1 MSTRAVRSVLLV
13 ARREIRERLRSKGF
27 RVAFALVLL
36 GVVALTV
43 VPKFINP
50 ATSSDVGVVGSPPPG
65 FEQTLTAT
73 AAEGNDVT
81 VTTYADTAAGEDA
94 LRSGDIDVLWDPGA
108 GQLVVE
114 NTVDPALA
122 SQGRAAATQV
132 RFSANAT
139 ALGLTPEEQQQ
150 LLTPPTMQERAL
162 EPTTEDDAARNAL
175 AFGGTIALFIAI
187 SIFGGYVLTGVVT
200 EKTSRIAEV
209 LLSQVK
215 ASHLLAGKVLGIGS
229 LALAELLA
237 LGVAV
242 LVAGS
247 LADTIPIPTVGLGAV
262 ATTIGFFVL
271 GFAIYATLYGAA
283 GALVNRQEDAQAVT
297 YPVMLP
303 LLAGYLVAISTLGD
317 PDNPLGVAL
326 SLFPLTA
333 PVEMPLRI
341 QLGDVPLWQV
351 IASVAISLAF
361 IWITIIVAGRVYAGG
376 LLRTGSRVKVRDAL
390 RAADDLTT
398 P

>member
-132 RFSANAT
+132 RFSSSPRRRCRSGRSSRRRRT
-139 ALGLTPEEQQQ
+139 
-150 LLTPPTMQERAL
+150 TPPAT
-162 EPTTEDDAARNAL
+162 PSPSAAR
-175 AFGGTIALFIAI
+175 
-187 SIFGGYVLTGVVT
+187 
-200 EKTSRIAEV
+200 SRC
-209 LLSQVK
+209 S
-215 ASHLLAGKVLGIGS
+215 SPS
-229 LALAELLA
+229 R
-237 LGVAV
+237 
-242 LVAGS
+242 S
-247 LADTIPIPTVGLGAV
+247 SV
-262 ATTIGFFVL
+262 AT
-271 GFAIYATLYGAA
+271 
-283 GALVNRQEDAQAVT
+283 
-297 YPVMLP
+297 
-303 LLAGYLVAISTLGD
+303 S
-317 PDNPLGVAL
+317 
-326 SLFPLTA
+326 
-333 PVEMPLRI
+333 
-341 QLGDVPLWQV
+341 
-351 IASVAISLAF
+351 
-361 IWITIIVAGRVYAGG
+361 
-376 LLRTGSRVKVRDAL
+376 
-390 RAADDLTT
+390 
-398 P
+398 